1 MTRDYSLYIKD
12 ILEAVQS
19 IELFTA
25 DMDFDRFNA
34 DDKTKSAV
42 VWKIGVIGEAT
53 KNVPTSIRNKYKD
66 LPWNQMA
73 KMRDK
78 VSHFYFGIRYDIVW
92 KVIKESLP
100 LIKPLLEKLLN
111 ELIKE
116 QENQISTPGEKGE
129 Q

>member
-1 MTRDYSLYIKD
+1 
-12 ILEAVQS
+12 
-19 IELFTA
+19 
-25 DMDFDRFNA
+25 MDFDRFNA

-116 QENQISTPGEKGE
+116 QEDQISTPGEKGE

>member
-116 QENQISTPGEKGE
+116 QEDQISTPGEKGE